1 VHKMSVAPSREKNR
15 EGWKAQ
21 AIEIVRI
28 AKQLPMGLEWK
39 LSDEVLPNFA
49 LSGFRSGLLVELA
62 EWTKAEGLERFGVSW
77 AGSDWIYEN
86 RSLADQISKKN
97 LECSL
102 HLKPLMKAGE
112 TGRAPLLETSG
123 MMGCLLLDGMGD
135 SIEVE
140 SPSLSESV
148 NLSYNILQ
156 AARQRVTKT
165 EFIACPSCGRTLF
178 DLQTTTA
185 RIKKITS
192 HLKGVK
198 IAIMGCIVNGPGE
211 MADAD
216 FGYVGGGP
224 NRIHLYV
231 GKECVEKNIPQ
242 EEADQRLVDLIKK
255 HGRWVEPPGNSAV

>member
-1 VHKMSVAPSREKNR
+1 MVSQLDQKKIEAVIHLLPTLTEQEESSKM
-15 EGWKAQ
+15 
-21 AIEIVRI
+21 
-28 AKQLPMGLEWK
+28 LEVSGK
-39 LSDEVLPNFA
+39 L
-49 LSGFRSGLLVELA
+49 
-62 EWTKAEGLERFGVSW
+62 
-77 AGSDWIYEN
+77 
-86 RSLADQISKKN
+86 
-97 LECSL
+97 
-102 HLKPLMKAGE
+102 
-112 TGRAPLLETSG
+112 
-123 MMGCLLLDGMGD
+123 GCLLLDGIGD
-135 SIEVE
+135 SVEVPAPN
-140 SPSLSESV
+140 SSAAV
-148 NLSYNILQ
+148 NLAYNILQ

-224 NRIHLYV
+224 NKIHLYV

-242 EEADQRLVDLIKK
+242 EEADGRLVELIKK
-255 HGRWVEPPGNSAV
+255 YGRWVEPAA